1 MDEYQ
6 IAALIREAAQ
16 KLAEQRVAVTIPE
29 LVAKLGIGRSTYYK
43 LRAEGKMPPSFT
55 VGRRRLVTVSALN
68 RWLQQLEEQ
77 SNA

>member
-1 MDEYQ
+1 MDEDR
-6 IAALIREAAQ
+6 IAL
-16 KLAEQRVAVTIPE
+16 TISE

-55 VGRRRLVTVSALN
+55 VGRRRLTTISALN

-77 SNA
+77 QNA